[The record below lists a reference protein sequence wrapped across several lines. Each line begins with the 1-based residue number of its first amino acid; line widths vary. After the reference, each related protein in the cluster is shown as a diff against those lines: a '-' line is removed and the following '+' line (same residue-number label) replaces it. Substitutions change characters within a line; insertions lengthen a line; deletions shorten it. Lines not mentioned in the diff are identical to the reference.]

1 MTNPLQTSSK
11 NPISTMLSS
20 TASTQPATDTT
31 SAFARSVLHGLSQA
45 PKQLSSMYF
54 YDERGDQLFQ
64 DIMHMP
70 EYYLMN
76 CELNIFEQQKAQ
88 ILEAIGLEHF
98 HLLELGAGD
107 GYKTRLLLRYF
118 MEQSVD
124 FEYQPIDI
132 SASVL
137 QELELRLREELPA
150 LKVHPLPGDYFNV
163 LHEVKETDTTPK
175 VVLFLGANI
184 GNYPQERAVA
194 FLRHLQDELNTG
206 DKLLVG
212 FDLKK
217 DPEVILNA
225 YNDPAGIT
233 AAFNLNLLERMNR
246 ELGANFNI
254 QDFRHWESYD
264 PVTGATRSFLV
275 STKAQHVFI
284 KTLNQ
289 SFHFEAWEAVNV
301 ELSQKYSLSE
311 IEALAADSGFLV
323 EQHFTDDRG
332 YFVDS
337 LWRKL

>member
-1 MTNPLQTSSK
+1 MSS
-11 NPISTMLSS
+11 N
-20 TASTQPATDTT
+20 TASTAITT
-31 SAFARSVLHGLSQA
+31 AKLSAFARDVLHGLSKT
-45 PKQLSSMYF
+45 PKQLPSMYF

-76 CELNIFEQQKAQ
+76 CELDIFEQQKAQ
-88 ILEAIGLEHF
+88 ILNAIGLEHF

-107 GYKTRLLLRYF
+107 GYKTRVLLRYF

-124 FEYQPIDI
+124 FEYQPVDI
-132 SASVL
+132 SPNVL
-137 QELELRLREELPA
+137 LDLEQRLREELPE
-150 LKVHPLPGDYFNV
+150 LKVHSLPGDYFKV
-163 LHEVKETDTTPK
+163 LHEVKETDATSK

-184 GNYPQERAVA
+184 GNYPQERAAA

-206 DKLLVG
+206 DKLLIG

-217 DPEVILNA
+217 DPDVILSA

-246 ELGANFNI
+246 ELGANFNV
-254 QDFRHWESYD
+254 QDFRHWESYN

-275 STKAQHVFI
+275 SEKAQHVFI
-284 KTLNQ
+284 KALNQ
-289 SFHFEAWEAVNV
+289 SFRFDAWEAINV
-301 ELSQKYSLSE
+301 ELSQKYSLPE
-311 IEALAADSGFLV
+311 IESLAREAGFRI
-323 EQHFTDDRG
+323 EQHFTDDQG

-337 LWRKL
+337 LWVKA

>member
-1 MTNPLQTSSK
+1 
-11 NPISTMLSS
+11 
-20 TASTQPATDTT
+20 
-31 SAFARSVLHGLSQA
+31 
-45 PKQLSSMYF
+45 
-54 YDERGDQLFQ
+54 
-64 DIMHMP
+64 MP

-76 CELNIFEQQKAQ
+76 CELNIFEEQKAQ

-107 GYKTRLLLRYF
+107 GYKTRVLLRYF

-132 SASVL
+132 SPNVL
-137 QELELRLREELPA
+137 LKLEQHLNAELPG
-150 LKVHPLPGDYFNV
+150 LIVHPLPGDYFKV
-163 LHEVKETDTTPK
+163 LHEVKEADATPK

-184 GNYPQERAVA
+184 GNYPQERAAA
-194 FLRHLQDELNTG
+194 FLRHLQEELRTG
-206 DKLLVG
+206 DKLLIG

-217 DPEVILNA
+217 DPDVILSA

-246 ELGANFNI
+246 ELGANFNV
-254 QDFRHWESYD
+254 QDFRHWESYN

-275 STKAQHVFI
+275 SKKAQHVFI
-284 KTLNQ
+284 KALNQ
-289 SFHFEAWEAVNV
+289 SFHFEAWEAINV

-311 IEALAADSGFLV
+311 IEALAKAAGFCV
-323 EQHFTDDRG
+323 DQHFTDSRG

-337 LWRKL
+337 LWHKV

>member
-1 MTNPLQTSSK
+1 MSS
-11 NPISTMLSS
+11 N
-20 TASTQPATDTT
+20 TASTPIATAAQ
-31 SAFARSVLHGLSQA
+31 SAFARDVLHGLSQN
-45 PKQLSSMYF
+45 PKQLPSMYF

-76 CELNIFEQQKAQ
+76 CELDIFEQQKAQ
-88 ILEAIGLEHF
+88 ILHAIGMEHF

-107 GYKTRLLLRYF
+107 GYKTRVLLRHF

-124 FEYQPIDI
+124 FGYQPVDI
-132 SASVL
+132 SPNVL
-137 QELELRLREELPA
+137 LELEQRLREELPE
-150 LKVHPLPGDYFNV
+150 LKVHPLPGDYFKV
-163 LHEVKETDTTPK
+163 LHEVKKTDTTPK

-184 GNYPQERAVA
+184 GNYPQERAAA
-194 FLRHLQDELNTG
+194 FLRHLQNELNPG
-206 DKLLVG
+206 DKLLIG

-217 DPEVILNA
+217 DPDVILNA

-246 ELGANFNI
+246 ELDANFDV

-275 STKAQHVFI
+275 SKKAQHVFI
-284 KTLNQ
+284 KALNQ
-289 SFHFEAWEAVNV
+289 SFHFDAWEAINV

-311 IEALAADSGFLV
+311 VEDLAREAGFQV
-323 EQHFTDDRG
+323 RQHFTDDQG

-337 LWRKL
+337 LWCKV